1 MLVVIITLISI
12 HLIFQAILVA
22 IFFSDKLEYAE
33 LVRWKCVIGIH
44 WPLLDETFFG
54 YASIK
59 GLKVHTLS
67 KGR

>member
-22 IFFSDKLEYAE
+22 VFFSDKLEYTE
-33 LVRWKCVIGIH
+33 LVRWPI
-44 WPLLDETFFG
+44 LDETFFG

-59 GLKVHTLS
+59 GLTLL